1 MKLTEKSKSISSS
14 CAETLKEKPLIGWVL
29 FGAAMVGVFLLG
41 LLAASITER
50 RAEIATIYNNKKVEI
65 TGINP
70 HNEQWGLNYPREY
83 NTWQKTR
90 EMDFRSK
97 HLGNAPEDVLESRP
111 AMVVLWAGYAFSR
124 DYSAPRGH
132 MYTLEDMRSSLRTGT
147 PVDGKGD
154 LQPGTC
160 WTCKSPDVPR
170 LMQEKGIE
178 EYYKA
183 KWSEWGAEVVNPLGC
198 ADCHDPATMNLTI
211 TRPALIEAFE
221 RQGKDISKA
230 TPQEMRSL
238 VCAQCHVEYF
248 FKGDGKYLT
257 FPWDKGMSVEAMEE
271 YYDNIQYADWT
282 HSVSK
287 APMLKAQHPD
297 YEIFLIG
304 THGQRGLACADC
316 HMPYI
321 SEGGLKYS
329 NHQIMS
335 PLKNVASTCQTC
347 HRDTEENLKKYV
359 YEYQDKALEIRNR
372 VEEELAKAHV
382 MAKAAWDAGAT
393 KEEMAASLKLIRQAQ
408 WRWDFG
414 VAGHGSSFHA
424 PVETQRILAHGLDKS
439 LLAQLE
445 LQKLLFAKGVTQ
457 VAMPDISTKAKAQAY
472 IGLDM
477 DKLRREKDQWMK
489 TVVPLWLS
497 EAKQTGRL

>member
-1 MKLTEKSKSISSS
+1 MKLLEKLKNMSLSF
-14 CAETLKEKPLIGWVL
+14 AETVKERPLIGWGI
-29 FGAAMVGVFLLG
+29 FGVAMVGVFLLG

-50 RAEIATIYNNKKVEI
+50 RAEIASIYNNKKVEI

-70 HNEQWGLNYPREY
+70 HSDQWGLNYPREY
-83 NTWQKTR
+83 ETWKKTQ
-90 EMDFRSK
+90 ETDFRSK
-97 HLGNAPEDVLESRP
+97 HLGNAPEDVLKSRP

-132 MYTLEDMRSSLRTGT
+132 WYTLDDMRDSLRTGT
-147 PVDGKGD
+147 PRDGQGD

-170 LMQEKGIE
+170 LIQEKGIE

-183 KWSEWGAEVVNPLGC
+183 KWSAWGSEVVNPLGC
-198 ADCHDPATMNLTI
+198 ADCHDPKTMNLTI
-211 TRPALIEAFE
+211 TRPALIQAFQ

-230 TPQEMRSL
+230 SLQEMRSL
-238 VCAQCHVEYF
+238 VCAQCHVEYY

-257 FPWDKGMSVEAMEE
+257 FPWDKGMTVEAMEE
-271 YYDNIQYADWT
+271 YYDNIGFSDWT
-282 HSVSK
+282 HALSK
-287 APMLKAQHPD
+287 TPMLKAQHPD
-297 YEIFLIG
+297 YEVFLLG
-304 THGQRGLACADC
+304 THGQRGLSCADC

-335 PLKNVASTCQTC
+335 PLKNVSSTCQTC

-359 YEYQDKALEIRNR
+359 YDHQDKVLEVRDR
-372 VEEELAKAHV
+372 VEAELAKAHI
-382 MAKAAWDAGAT
+382 MAKTAWDAGAT
-393 KEEMAASLKLIRQAQ
+393 KEEMAAAQKLIRQAQ

-414 VAGHGSSFHA
+414 VASHGASFHA
-424 PVETQRILAHGLDKS
+424 PVETQRILAHSLDKS

-445 LQKLLFAKGVTQ
+445 LQKVLFEKGAKMV
-457 VAMPDISTKAKAQAY
+457 MPDISSKDKAQAY

-477 DKLRREKDQWMK
+477 NKLKREKEEWKK
-489 TVVPLWLS
+489 TVVPQWLS
-497 EAKQTGRL
+497 EAKQAGRL